1 MRGEKIKLSDK
12 SLLPFVASS
21 LNDVYSKLDEISNQL
36 KKFGNQFT
44 EFLGGLNEQINE
56 AIGKIRVMHNTLERV
71 QVSNEFKST
80 TKLFNQTLDQI
91 NEGIWYVDFLLA
103 LKRILNVVQEI

>member
-1 MRGEKIKLSDK
+1 MSDR

-21 LNDVYSKLDEISNQL
+21 LNDVYSKLDELSNQL
-36 KKFGNQFT
+36 KLFGNEFT
-44 EFLGGLNEQINE
+44 KFLGELNQQISE
-56 AIGKIRVMHNTLERV
+56 AIGKIRVMHNTLEKV
-71 QVSNEFKST
+71 QISNEFKST

-103 LKRILNVVQEI
+103 LKRILNVVQQFES